1 MVKIVRYGPKGQEK
15 PGLVDSEGQIR
26 DLSGVV
32 SDITTEEVRL
42 SKLKTLK
49 DINPATLPLVEGEQR
64 FGVPI
69 SNIGKIIAIG
79 LNYADHAAESN
90 LPVPPEPIYF
100 TKAITSLCGAND
112 DVIKPLDA
120 TKLDWE
126 VELGVIIGKT
136 MRYVDQKDALDHVAG
151 YVLVNDV
158 SERAF
163 QKERGTQWVKGKGC
177 DTFCPTGP
185 WVLTADE
192 IGDPQDLDMF
202 LDVNG
207 VRMQTGNTKTQI
219 FPVAEALAYVS
230 RFVTLQPGDLVI
242 TGTPPGVG
250 EGKKPE
256 AIYLQEGDKIHL
268 GVSKLGEQR
277 QTVVPFSLEGLEIID

>member
-1 MVKIVRYGPKGQEK
+1 MKLVRFGPKGQEK
-15 PGLVDSEGQIR
+15 PGVVDAEGNLR
-26 DLSGVV
+26 DLSSVV
-32 SDITTEEVRL
+32 ADITSEEVRL
-42 SKLKTLK
+42 SKLAGLK
-49 DINPATLPLVEGEQR
+49 AADVAALPVVDGDVR
-64 FGVPI
+64 YGVPVK
-69 SNIGKIIAIG
+69 NIGKIIAVG

-90 LPVPPEPIYF
+90 LPVPPEPIFF

-112 DVIKPLDA
+112 DVMKPRDA
-120 TKLDWE
+120 TKMDWE
-126 VELGVIIGKT
+126 VELGIIIGKT
-136 MRYVDQKDALDHVAG
+136 CRYVEQSEALNHVAG

-185 WVLTADE
+185 WLVTADE
-192 IGDPQDLDMF
+192 VGNPQELGMF

-207 VRMQTGNTKTQI
+207 VRMQTGNTRTMI
-219 FPVAEALAYVS
+219 FPVAEAIAYIS
-230 RFVTLQPGDLVI
+230 RFITLQPGDLVI

-250 EGKKPE
+250 EGKKPDP
-256 AIYLQEGDKIHL
+256 IYLNVGDKMHL

-277 QTVVPFSLEGLEIID
+277 QTVVAFSLEGQEIIG